1 MPKMAANY
9 ITMRKEKE
17 VIKIWKGP
25 EMEGTNIGM
34 MTMFVCS
41 DVNIPT
47 KTVISLLEYHKDI
60 RRVYF
65 GGGRRRFEGVDDWK
79 GLYDYLFRNSINVAI
94 ETRYDE
100 LLDFIKHYDS
110 LITTFICSAYDFP
123 YTYNN
128 LQFKT
133 DDTKVVTVYN
143 AVARTS
149 LETLKE
155 NNLFTCDTMLLE
167 ED

>member
-1 MPKMAANY
+1 
-9 ITMRKEKE
+9 
-17 VIKIWKGP
+17 
-25 EMEGTNIGM
+25 MEGTNIGIM
-34 MTMFVCS
+34 SLFVCS
-41 DVNIPT
+41 DVQVPM
-47 KTVISLLEYHKDI
+47 KTIVSLLEQNKDV

-65 GGGRRRFEGVDDWK
+65 GGGRHRFEGVDDWK
-79 GLYDYLFRNSINVAI
+79 GLYDYLFRNSIDVAI
-94 ETRYDE
+94 EVSYNE
-100 LLDFIKHYDS
+100 LVDFINKYDT

-123 YTYNN
+123 YTFNN

-133 DDTKVVTVYN
+133 DDKRMVTVFN
-143 AVARTS
+143 AVAKTS